1 MKNYSYQLQYADI
14 LRRLINEPR
23 KKRPSRIGNIRSN
36 FVELMRVDLTK
47 EFPLMDLKKIKFSNI
62 LHELLWF
69 IHGDTHIKYLIENG
83 CNIWTDDAYRYYKEQ
98 QEKAKKEYISL
109 YGNVENLNGKTPDE
123 QFKPISKEEFIQL
136 ALKGKNHWGELDRIY
151 GKQWR
156 EFNGKTDQLQKCINT
171 LMTNPDDRRMIVTAH
186 NPTDIEDEIVGL
198 PSCHNMFQFYTI
210 PLSFEEREAIAIKNG
225 YQSKN
230 EYIKIVGED
239 KSNTEYVKRVLDD
252 NKIPE
257 FYLCTWFNIRS
268 NDFFLGQP
276 YNMASYALLTHIV
289 ANVVNMIPLEV
300 ACTAIDCHLYEAHI
314 DAAETYLKR
323 FEKIL
328 DDNYI
333 GETGIETS
341 VNCVTYCKSKIII
354 SRKLKSIDDVTAD
367 DIKLVD
373 YNPQPF
379 IKAPLLT

>member
-14 LRRLINEPR
+14 LHKLINNPR

-36 FVELMRVDLTK
+36 FVELMRVDLQK

-98 QEKAKKEYISL
+98 QEKAKKQYVSL
-109 YGNVENLNGKTPDE
+109 YSNIPNLNGKTPDE
-123 QFKPISKEEFIQL
+123 QFKPINKDEFIKL

-156 EFNGKTDQLQKCINT
+156 EFNGKTDQLQNCINT

-210 PLSFEEREAIAIKNG
+210 PLSFEERLKIKDER
-225 YQSKN
+225 YP
-230 EYIKIVGED
+230 ID
-239 KSNTEYVKRVLDD
+239 THDLDTEEKLDRY
-252 NKIPE
+252 NIPK

-289 ANVVNMIPLEV
+289 ANVVNMIPKEV
-300 ACTAIDCHLYEAHI
+300 VCTAIDCHLYEAHI
-314 DAAETYLKR
+314 DAAKTYLER
-323 FEKIL
+323 FNKIM
-328 DDNYI
+328 DDNHI

-341 VNCVTYCKSKIII
+341 VNCLTYCKSKITIK
-354 SRKLKSIDDVTAD
+354 RKLKSIDDVNAD
-367 DIKLVD
+367 DIVLFD
-373 YNPQPF
+373 YNPQSF

>member
-1 MKNYSYQLQYADI
+1 MTKSYQLQYAEI
-14 LRRLINEPR
+14 LHKLINEPR

-69 IHGDTHIKYLIENG
+69 IHGDTHIKYLVENG
-83 CNIWTDDAYRYYKEQ
+83 CNIWTDDAYRYYCEQ
-98 QEKAKKEYISL
+98 QAKGKKQYIEF
-109 YGNVENLNGKTPDE
+109 YGNFPDVTGKTPDE
-123 QFKPISKEEFIQL
+123 KFKPISKENFVEL
-136 ALKGKNHWGELDRIY
+136 ALKGKNHWGELDRVY

-156 EFNGKTDQLQKCINT
+156 EFNGKTDQLQNCINT
-171 LMTNPDDRRMIVTAH
+171 LKKNPDDRRMIVTAH

-210 PLSFEEREAIAIKNG
+210 PLNDDERENLYYEKYG
-225 YQSKN
+225 YDAVN
-230 EYIKIVGED
+230 MEG
-239 KSNTEYVKRVLDD
+239 LD
-252 NKIPE
+252 IPDDIPK

-300 ACTAIDCHLYEAHI
+300 VCTAIDCHLYEAHI
-314 DAAETYLKR
+314 EAAEEYLQR
-323 FEKIL
+323 FEKIM

-333 GETGIETS
+333 GETGNETS
-341 VNCVTYCKSKIII
+341 ASDVSYCSSKIII
-354 SRKLKSIDDVTAD
+354 KRNLKSIDDVTAD
-367 DIKLVD
+367 DIELID
-373 YNPQPF
+373 YNPQSF

>member
-1 MKNYSYQLQYADI
+1 MSESYQVQYADI
-14 LRRLINEPR
+14 LDKLINEPR

-69 IHGDTHIKYLIENG
+69 IHGDTHIKYLIDNG
-83 CNIWTDDAYRYYKEQ
+83 CNIWTDDAYRYYCEQ
-98 QEKAKKEYISL
+98 LTRKREDYVEL
-109 YGNVENLNGKTPDE
+109 YGDNPNLAGKTPDDL
-123 QFKPISKEEFIQL
+123 FNPISKEKFIKL
-136 ALKGKNHWGELDRIY
+136 AINGKGENHYGELDRVY

-171 LMTNPDDRRMIVTAH
+171 LMTNPDDRRMIVSAH

-210 PLSFEEREAIAIKNG
+210 PLTFEERLKIKEEK
-225 YQSKN
+225 YP
-230 EYIKIVGED
+230 ID
-239 KSNTEYVKRVLDD
+239 TDDLDTEEKLDRY
-252 NKIPE
+252 KIPK

-289 ANVVNMIPLEV
+289 ANVVNMIPKEV
-300 ACTAIDCHLYEAHI
+300 VCTAIDCHLYEAHI
-314 DAAETYLKR
+314 DASEKYLKR
-323 FEKIL
+323 FEKIMN
-328 DDNYI
+328 DNHI
-333 GETGIETS
+333 FGRGIKTTPS
-341 VNCVTYCKSKIII
+341 DVTYCKSKLHIK
-354 SRKLKSIDDVTAD
+354 RDLKSIDDVTAD
-367 DIKLVD
+367 DIKLID
-373 YNPQPF
+373 YNPQSF